1 MNFFD
6 NFNTSVTLLVDL
18 YPQNSPA
25 WGTVTENR
33 KGFPVLMK
41 NGKQWAK
48 GKPRGEMR
56 WKREGSCLSMQR
68 IVTRL

>member
-6 NFNTSVTLLVDL
+6 NFYTSVTLLVDL

-41 NGKQWAK
+41 NGKQ
-48 GKPRGEMR
+48 
-56 WKREGSCLSMQR
+56 
-68 IVTRL
+68 